1 MNRILW
7 NLLLP
12 ALLGFALR
20 AAEPPKL
27 EELMGVIRT
36 NLAGVSET
44 EVTEAAVNGLLDH
57 FRSRVFWVTNGAP
70 AATPG
75 EKAAPLAQTNVF
87 DGGCGYLRV
96 AHVKAGLAPLVAEA
110 YRHLLETNQLKGLVL
125 DLRFAEGDDFAEA
138 GRVAALFVNQERPL
152 LDWGAGQA
160 RATGGTNV
168 FTLPLAM
175 LVNGETRG
183 AAEALAAALQAT
195 HTGLLIG
202 SATAGQASVFQEF
215 TLSTGQ
221 RLRIAVAEVKVGDG
235 KPMPAAGL
243 TPDIVVNV
251 APADER
257 KYLEDPFKPLPGTG
271 AAATR
276 VAGANRSARL
286 TEAELVRLHREGLDT
301 PSPRPRIAEPP
312 SFAPSRSRKPQ
323 VPPPP
328 LVADPVLVRALDLLK
343 GLAVVEARKP

>member
-7 NLLLP
+7 NLLLSAFLGG
-12 ALLGFALR
+12 ALQ

-27 EELMGVIRT
+27 EELMSVIRT

-44 EVTEAAVNGLLDH
+44 EVTDAAVDGLLGH
-57 FRSRVFWVTNGAP
+57 FRSRVLWVTNGAP
-70 AATPG
+70 TAPTG
-75 EKAAPLAQTNVF
+75 EAPALLARTNIF
-87 DGGCGYLRV
+87 DAGCGYLRV
-96 AHVKAGLAPLVAEA
+96 ANVDAGLATRISDA
-110 YRHLLETNQLKGLVL
+110 YRQLLETNHLKGLVL
-125 DLRFAEGDDFAEA
+125 DLRFAEGDDYAEA
-138 GRVAALFVNQERPL
+138 GRVAALFVNQEQPL

-160 RATGGTNV
+160 RATAGTNA
-168 FTLPLAM
+168 FTLPLAV

-183 AAEALAAALQAT
+183 AAEALAAALQTA
-195 HTGLLIG
+195 HAGLAIG
-202 SATAGQASVFQEF
+202 SATAGQARVFQEF

-235 KPMPAAGL
+235 KPMPPAGL

-251 APADER
+251 APVDER

-271 AAATR
+271 AAGVR
-276 VAGANRSARL
+276 GAGGNRSPRL
-286 TEAELVRLHREGLDT
+286 TEAELVRLHREGLDV
-301 PSPRPRIAEPP
+301 PSPRLRNAEPTLTR
-312 SFAPSRSRKPQ
+312 PSRPRKPQ
-323 VPPPP
+323 APPPP

>member
-7 NLLLP
+7 NLLLS
-12 ALLGFALR
+12 AFLGGALR

-27 EELMGVIRT
+27 EELMSVIRT
-36 NLAGVSET
+36 NLPGVSET
-44 EVTEAAVNGLLDH
+44 EVTAAAVDGLLDH

-70 AATPG
+70 ATPTG
-75 EKAAPLAQTNVF
+75 EAPALLARTNIF
-87 DGGCGYLRV
+87 DAGCGYLRV
-96 AHVKAGLAPLVAEA
+96 ARVEAGLATRVSDA
-110 YRHLLETNQLKGLVL
+110 YRQLLETNQLKGLVL

-138 GRVAALFVNQERPL
+138 GRVAALFVNQDQPL

-160 RATGGTNV
+160 RANAGTNA
-168 FTLPLAM
+168 FTLPLAV

-183 AAEALAAALQAT
+183 AAEALAAALQTT
-195 HTGLLIG
+195 HAGLVIG
-202 SATAGQASVFQEF
+202 SATAGQARVFQEF

-235 KPMPAAGL
+235 KPMPPAGL

-257 KYLEDPFKPLPGTG
+257 KYLEDPYKPLPGTG
-271 AAATR
+271 AAGVR
-276 VAGANRSARL
+276 GVGGNRPPRL
-286 TEAELVRLHREGLDT
+286 TEAELVRLHREGLDV
-301 PSPRPRIAEPP
+301 PSPRPRSAEPASTP
-312 SFAPSRSRKPQ
+312 PSRARKPQ
-323 VPPPP
+323 APPPP